1 MNAPIHPPQASGRGV
16 IAVLGPT
23 NTGKTHLAIERMVGH
38 ESGLIGLPL
47 RLLAREVYERV
58 AARAGAAN
66 VELVTGEEKINC
78 GNGARYT
85 VATVEAMPDRTNAAF
100 VAIDEVQLAADLER
114 GHVFTDRILNLRG
127 RAETMLLGAATV
139 QRALQELLPGIHV
152 VTRPRMSM
160 LTWAGQKKI
169 TRLPQ
174 RSAIVAFS
182 AEEVYAIAEL
192 IRRQRGGAA
201 VVLGS
206 LSPRTRNAQ
215 VALYQSGDVDF
226 LVATDAIGMGLNLDL
241 DHVAFAQDRK
251 FDGFSHRQLSAG
263 EIGQIA
269 GRAGRHIRNGTFGVT
284 GQLQPFSDEMVE
296 RLETHAFD
304 PLKVLVWRNRDLDYA
319 TPQTLRD
326 SLESASVSRLLMK
339 SFPAPDLVALENLS
353 RDEDVGRLA
362 SGEKRVRLLWE
373 VCQIPDYRRISP
385 GEHAE
390 LLRSVFLDLTR
401 NGLIDA
407 DWFARQ
413 VKMTEHFDGD
423 IDALSARIAHVRT
436 WTYLSHRQDWIGDAT
451 AWQEKTRDIED
462 RLSDALHE
470 ALTKRF
476 IDRRTSLLMRRLRE
490 NAMLEAEIR
499 PSGEIVLEGHSVGR
513 LTGFRFSPDSA
524 ASGPDAKTALAAA
537 SKVLA
542 AEIARRAER
551 LAAAGN
557 GDFAVA
563 SDATLRW
570 LGEPVAK
577 VVAGESPLRPRLILL
592 ADEYLT
598 GVHRDSVAA
607 RLERWLAHHVSTVL
621 RPLVDLSGDETLSGM
636 ARGLAFRLVEN
647 FGILDRREVANDV
660 QALDQEMRAGLRRHG
675 VRFGAYHIFM
685 PALLKPAPTSLIGLL
700 WSLAASND
708 SVNGLA
714 EVPAQLAAGRTS
726 FDRDPAIDEAVYRL
740 CGYRVLASRV
750 VRIDILER
758 LADLIRPALAWKPA
772 SQVPPPPGAVNGT
785 CFVVT
790 PAMLSILGATH
801 DGMEIVLAGLGYRG
815 ERKPAEEVAAMLPV
829 PPAEAQPVAAEAAVD
844 LVGTAPAPQ
853 EEAVSDGPEQVGTA
867 EAAQSSPSSTDDGA
881 MAQIAPADADI
892 APQGAAP
899 QAVSAEPAQASEPEP
914 QPVLEPMA
922 EEEPAKFVML
932 WRPAR
937 RGPPAGR
944 RPENSRDRRR
954 QPERRDAPADASVA
968 ADAQSAVAR
977 HPRQRHAHRPTGMPD
992 GHGQQPDGQ
1001 SAVKASRHKPG
1012 PGRPD
1017 KHKHQRRDQG
1027 TGRSGFTPNALPQKR
1042 DSRPFDPDSP
1052 FAKLAALKARL
1063 EAPAPSRDET

>member
-1 MNAPIHPPQASGRGV
+1 MNLSASTPPQASGRGV

-23 NTGKTHLAIERMVGH
+23 NTGKTHLAIERMIGH

-58 AARAGAAN
+58 AARAGAGN

-85 VATVEAMPDRTNAAF
+85 VATVEAMPDRTDAQF

-139 QRALQELLPGIHV
+139 QRTLQELLPGIHV
-152 VTRPRMSM
+152 ITRPRMSM

-174 RSAIVAFS
+174 RSAIIAFS
-182 AEEVYAIAEL
+182 ADEVYAIAEL

-241 DHVAFAQDRK
+241 DHVAFSQDRK
-251 FDGFSHRQLSAG
+251 FDGFSHRQLSAA

-284 GQLQPFSDEMVE
+284 GQLSPFPDEMVE

-319 TPQTLRD
+319 SPEALRD
-326 SLESASVSRLLMK
+326 SLEAPSASRLLMK

-353 RDEDVGRLA
+353 RDEDVRTHCAGA
-362 SGEKRVRLLWE
+362 GQVRLLWE

-390 LLRSVFLDLTR
+390 LLRSVYLDLVRHGTV
-401 NGLIDA
+401 DA
-407 DWFARQ
+407 DWFAQQ
-413 VKMTEHFDGD
+413 VKLSDRTDGD

-436 WTYLSHRQDWIGDAT
+436 WTYLSHRGEWIADA
-451 AWQEKTRDIED
+451 ASWREQTRAIED

-476 IDRRTSLLMRRLRE
+476 IDRRTSVLMRRLRE
-490 NAMLEAEIR
+490 NATMDAEIR
-499 PSGEIVLEGHSVGR
+499 PTGEVVLEGHSVGR
-513 LTGFRFSPDSA
+513 LSGFRFTPDSETA
-524 ASGPDAKTALAAA
+524 GPDARTAMAAA

-542 AEIARRAER
+542 AEIQRRAER

-557 GDFAVA
+557 GDIAIG
-563 SDATLRW
+563 SDGAMRW

-577 VVAGESPLRPRLILL
+577 AVASEHPLRPRVILL
-592 ADEYLT
+592 ADEHLT
-598 GVHRDSVAA
+598 GVHRDQVAS
-607 RLERWLAHHVSTVL
+607 RLERWLAFHIATVL
-621 RPLVDLSGDETLSGM
+621 KPLSDLAGDESLAGIC
-636 ARGLAFRLVEN
+636 RGLAYRLVEN
-647 FGILDRREVANDV
+647 FGILDRREVATDI
-660 QALDQEMRAGLRRHG
+660 QALDQDMRASLRRHG
-675 VRFGAYHIFM
+675 VRFGALHVFI
-685 PALLKPAPTSLIGLL
+685 PALLKPAPTSLICLL
-700 WSLAASND
+700 WSLTKGPEETP
-708 SVNGLA
+708 GLA

-726 FDRDPAIDEAVYRL
+726 FDRVADVDDVIHRL
-740 CGYRVLASRV
+740 CGYRILGTKA

-758 LADLIRPALAWKPA
+758 LADLIRPALAWRSESGNPA
-772 SQVPPPPGAVNGT
+772 PDGAVRGGG
-785 CFVVT
+785 FVVT

-801 DGMEIVLAGLGYRG
+801 ESMAVVLTNLGYRG
-815 ERKPAEEVAAMLPV
+815 ETKPAEQVEALSATPQ
-829 PPAEAQPVAAEAAVD
+829 PPKKADEAA
-844 LVGTAPAPQ
+844 TAK
-853 EEAVSDGPEQVGTA
+853 E
-867 EAAQSSPSSTDDGA
+867 
-881 MAQIAPADADI
+881 
-892 APQGAAP
+892 
-899 QAVSAEPAQASEPEP
+899 
-914 QPVLEPMA
+914 
-922 EEEPAKFVML
+922 
-932 WRPAR
+932 
-937 RGPPAGR
+937 
-944 RPENSRDRRR
+944 
-954 QPERRDAPADASVA
+954 DASVA
-968 ADAQSAVAR
+968 EGSTQDLAGSEADSAAIPTSGEAAASVAAIIASARPEVAKTEEPLVAQSADGTAETPEPKTITVWRPSRKAGGQGDR
-977 HPRQRHAHRPTGMPD
+977 RERSPHRRGRDGSAETHRNDRAKHAKPFNAANGADGKERKPRPD
-992 GHGQQPDGQ
+992 QPRF
-1001 SAVKASRHKPG
+1001 ASRKKDG
-1012 PGRPD
+1012 PRREFPARPP
-1017 KHKHQRRDQG
+1017 KARAPERKV
-1027 TGRSGFTPNALPQKR
+1027 
-1042 DSRPFDPDSP
+1042 DPDSP

-1063 EAPAPSRDET
+1063 EKPTPAIDESPIDEG